1 MSIDTLPFFPL
12 KCIHVPHLR
21 PPLSKKVFPVGR
33 VGIIYASREV
43 GIFFFLISFFVYT
56 RMYWGGGSK
65 KNILFENMKKI
76 FQSALFSPIGRW
88 TGNYILLKGGPRTC
102 RECGGDV
109 TLNAAVN
116 IGTSLMLDN
125 IR

>member
-43 GIFFFLISFFVYT
+43 GIFFFLISFFYT
-56 RMYWGGGSK
+56 LECTGGGSK
-65 KNILFENMKKI
+65 KNSNFFENMKKKI
-76 FQSALFSPIGRW
+76 PVGSF
-88 TGNYILLKGGPRTC
+88 
-102 RECGGDV
+102 
-109 TLNAAVN
+109 
-116 IGTSLMLDN
+116 
-125 IR
+125 